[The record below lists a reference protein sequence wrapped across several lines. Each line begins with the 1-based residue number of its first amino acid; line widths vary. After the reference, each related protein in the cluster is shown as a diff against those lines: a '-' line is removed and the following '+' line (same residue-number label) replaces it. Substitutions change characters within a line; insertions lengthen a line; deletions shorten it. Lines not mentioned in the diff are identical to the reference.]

1 MKKLSLLMMSFLF
14 SLALGLS
21 SCNGCGN
28 SEADQAQKD
37 STEVVLKDSAV
48 SVVALNVENAISM
61 DRQAMYLAHGGD
73 YRWYET
79 DILLPEFM
87 DADDATSDPVM
98 VVNVFQTV
106 VERGNGFDTWVYKY
120 QHFNDGTVLTDSVR
134 GFWVENW
141 PMEDKAIKLKYTEA
155 WDRMMAVNFP
165 KVHSK
170 HVTLR
175 NPIGPVAINTQW
187 IFGNIKEQIW
197 VDAVT
202 GDCTNSNPAFPE
214 AKGFKMPLG
223 EWP

>member
-1 MKKLSLLMMSFLF
+1 MKKFSLFMMGMMFSLL
-14 SLALGLS
+14 LGFT
-21 SCNGCGN
+21 SCNGCGQQTQD
-28 SEADQAQKD
+28 EQKTD
-37 STEVVLKDSAV
+37 SVEL
-48 SVVALNVENAISM
+48 VATNVGTLNVETAIAM
-61 DRQAMYLAHGGD
+61 DRQSMYLTHGGD

-79 DILLPEFM
+79 EILLPEFM
-87 DADDATSDPVM
+87 DGENATSDPII

-106 VERGNGFDTWVYKY
+106 VERGNGYDTWVYKF
-120 QHFNDGTVLTDSVR
+120 QHFDDGTVLTDSVA

-141 PMEDKAIKLKYTEA
+141 PMEDKAIELKYTEA
-155 WDRMMAVNFP
+155 WDKMQAVNFP
-165 KVHSK
+165 KPHSK

-202 GDCTNSNPAFPE
+202 GECTNSNPAFPE
-214 AKGFKMPLG
+214 EKGFKMPLG

>member
-1 MKKLSLLMMSFLF
+1 MKKFKLFFVALMFALS
-14 SLALGLS
+14 LGLS
-21 SCNGCGN
+21 SCNCSGN
-28 SEADQAQKD
+28 KAQEETKN
-37 STEVVLKDSAV
+37 STEVVATQT
-48 SVVALNVENAISM
+48 VALNVEQTISM

-79 DILLPEFM
+79 EILLPEFM
-87 DADDATSDPVM
+87 DEDNATSEPVM
-98 VVNVFQTV
+98 IVNVFQTV

-120 QHFNDGTVLTDSVR
+120 QHFNDGTVRTDSVA
-134 GFWVENW
+134 GFWIENW

-155 WDRMMAVNFP
+155 WDKMQAVNFP
-165 KVHSK
+165 TPHSK

-187 IFGNIKEQIW
+187 IFGNVREQIW

-202 GDCTNSNPAFPE
+202 GECANSNPAFPE